1 MPDFAFLFFRR
12 SLNQP
17 WKISSSRG
25 FARILLY
32 GGPELSGMSVVAQRQ
47 PMSALKSS
55 AIGRPFQ
62 SLDRTTVRTSCT
74 KAKISSTHD
83 RAFEHH
89 LKDHGIHHVG
99 CSQKPKLEKVL
110 EKLSDSRM
118 KTTLS
123 LSQAGDQYFN
133 TFLQRHWQAKDEAEV
148 VAHVIPMIMDEQEN
162 KSLLATNKCF
172 RSLKPLTNDTVPSA
186 KPDFYYGASS
196 EDLHSDI
203 RSELAPLIIPG
214 RKLPIL
220 PNFFLEAK
228 GPDGLA
234 SVASRQ
240 ARYFGAIGARSMHH
254 IQNYRQEKPLYDDN
268 AYTFSS
274 TYHYGLLTLYAHH
287 LTAPG
292 NSRGRPEYHMTQ
304 LKSFALTSDLETF
317 IRGVTAF
324 RNLRDWAKRCRD
336 KFISAANSKHP
347 ENATASEQ
355 GNGTGP

>member
-1 MPDFAFLFFRR
+1 MPDFAFLCFRR
-12 SLNQP
+12 SLSQP
-17 WKISSSRG
+17 CKISYLRRL
-25 FARILLY
+25 ARSVRHS
-32 GGPELSGMSVVAQRQ
+32 GPEWGGISVGVQQQ
-47 PMSALKSS
+47 PISALKSS
-55 AIGRPFQ
+55 TLGRPFQ
-62 SLDRTTVRTSCT
+62 TLDQTTVRTNCT

-89 LKDHGIHHVG
+89 LKDHGIHHIG
-99 CSQKPKLEKVL
+99 CSQKPKLDNIF
-110 EKLSDSRM
+110 EKLSRSRTE
-118 KTTLS
+118 TTLS
-123 LSQAGDQYFN
+123 LSQAGDQYFD
-133 TFLQRHWQAKDEAEV
+133 TFLQMNWQAKDEAEV
-148 VAHVIPMIMDEQEN
+148 VGSVIPLIMDEQEN
-162 KSLLATNKCF
+162 KSLLAINKGF

-203 RSELAPLIIPG
+203 RSELAPLIVPG
-214 RKLPIL
+214 RKLPVL

-304 LKSFALTSDLETF
+304 LKSFALTNDLETF